1 MRVSSACAGEGAQ
14 RQVSIWNGGGGG
26 TCPGK
31 GTQPTPLSQMKELGA
46 GEKCEAVLCQL
57 SSQRGREMTLLV
69 RQRIAERR

>member
-1 MRVSSACAGEGAQ
+1 MPVQGREHNARSASGTGAGGC
-14 RQVSIWNGGGGG
+14 

-31 GTQPTPLSQMKELGA
+31 GTQPTPLNQMKELGA